1 MDAPPL
7 PPGTLWPA
15 PPPPTIRRRLAPHLS
30 QWVGWGTATLLIFA
44 ALLPWASLP
53 FGISASGIDVDGETT
68 IVGAVLFAG
77 LVFGFRRRW
86 GAICGIVL
94 SVLINAV
101 SVYDTVSVSNGG
113 PFVQVGFGLV
123 LTDLA
128 AFGCLI
134 ASILAIRDGRTAVPT
149 YLVRPRLW

>member
-1 MDAPPL
+1 MEAPPL

-15 PPPPTIRRRLAPHLS
+15 PPPPTVRRKVARHVS
-30 QWVGWGTATLLIFA
+30 QWVGWGTATLLVFA
-44 ALLPWASLP
+44 ALLPWVSLP
-53 FGISASGIDVDGETT
+53 FGISASGVDVDGETT

-94 SVLINAV
+94 SVLIIAV
-101 SVYDTVSVSNGG
+101 SVYDTVSISNVA
-113 PFVQVGFGLV
+113 PFVQIGFGLV

-128 AFGCLI
+128 AFGCLF
-134 ASILAIRDGRTAVPT
+134 ASILAVRDGRTAVPT
-149 YLVRPRLW
+149 YLVC